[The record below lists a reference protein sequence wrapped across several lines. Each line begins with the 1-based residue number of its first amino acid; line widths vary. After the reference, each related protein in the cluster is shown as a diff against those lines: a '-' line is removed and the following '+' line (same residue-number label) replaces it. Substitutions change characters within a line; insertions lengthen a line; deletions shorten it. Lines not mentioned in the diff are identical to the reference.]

1 MFLDANSASRNLTL
15 PSLTSLFMIPRL
27 AIITQNTL
35 EAAGLKS
42 ILDEIIPM
50 ADVAIF
56 DSLEQLKDEHAVT
69 PFFHFFITPE
79 ILIDDVDF
87 FMEHARQTIVLS
99 VRHPSDSIL
108 RHFHVVNTSQSQRD
122 LVKAILR
129 LHGQGHPQ
137 HGHPDMPG
145 HSSQT
150 SQIEISNREAEVLA
164 LVAKGFINKEIA
176 DKLCISLPTV
186 VSHRKNICEKLHLRS
201 VSALTIYAV
210 THGIVSVD
218 EI

>member
-1 MFLDANSASRNLTL
+1 MAPVGA
-15 PSLTSLFMIPRL
+15 PSLWGRAGGEAFFMIPRL

-56 DSLEQLKDEHAVT
+56 DSLEQLKDEHAIT
-69 PFFHFFITPE
+69 PFFHFFVTPE

-87 FMEHARQTIVLS
+87 FMEHARQTSVLS
-99 VRHPSDSIL
+99 ARHPSDSIL

-122 LVKAILR
+122 LVKTILR
-129 LHGQGHPQ
+129 LHGQGHPH
-137 HGHPDMPG
+137 HGHPGVSEHP
-145 HSSQT
+145 Q
-150 SQIEISNREAEVLA
+150 QPPQNEISNREAEVLA
-164 LVAKGFINKEIA
+164 LVAKGYINKEIA

-186 VSHRKNICEKLHLRS
+186 ISHRKNICEKLHLRS